1 LFHLVHAQG
10 SRVARIP
17 PGIVR
22 HRRIKLTIE
31 FSLLKYDPYALYTA
45 TAVGTSSNAPHTYT

>member
-1 LFHLVHAQG
+1 
-10 SRVARIP
+10 
-17 PGIVR
+17 
-22 HRRIKLTIE
+22 LTIE